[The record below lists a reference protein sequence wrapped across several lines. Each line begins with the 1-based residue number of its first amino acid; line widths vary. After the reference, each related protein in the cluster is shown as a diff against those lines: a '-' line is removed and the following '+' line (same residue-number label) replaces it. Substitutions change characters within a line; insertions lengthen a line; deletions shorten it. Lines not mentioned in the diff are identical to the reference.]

1 MSVIFER
8 ESSVLWNPDG
18 LLRIDIQIGAQEAHM
33 GEPQDKT
40 VVKNRVISKYWHK
53 MPENAPQRPRPS
65 GDSLRG
71 RTHYQMLIFRDIH
84 PCNDMKK

>member
-53 MPENAPQRPRPS
+53 MPENAPQGPRPS
-65 GDSLRG
+65 AVRPKREEELRFFRETTG
-71 RTHYQMLIFRDIH
+71 RMV
-84 PCNDMKK
+84 